1 MTFEELSKKLKDQN
15 ARLHDFGV
23 ASLTVFGSVAR
34 NQAKP
39 DSDVDFF
46 VEFSGIPTFDH
57 YSRLKFFL
65 EDLLKCRVDLATK
78 LSIRPELRPSV
89 EQDARRVA

>member
-1 MTFEELSKKLKDQN
+1 MTFDELSHKLKDQD
-15 ARLHDFGV
+15 AKLRSFGV

-34 NQAKP
+34 NQATP
-39 DSDVDFF
+39 DSDVDFC
-46 VEFSGIPTFDH
+46 VEFSGIPTFDR

-65 EDLLKCRVDLATK
+65 EDLLNCHVDLATK
-78 LSIRPELRPSV
+78 LSIRPELRPSM

>member
-1 MTFEELSKKLKDQN
+1 MTFEELSKKVKDQHP
-15 ARLHDFGV
+15 RLHDLGV

-39 DSDVDFF
+39 NSDVDFV
-46 VEFSGIPTFDH
+46 VEFTGVPTFDR
-57 YSRLKFFL
+57 YMRLKFFL
-65 EDLLKCRVDLATK
+65 EDLLKCHVDLTTNP
-78 LSIRPELRPSV
+78 SIRPELRPSV